1 MAFFQD
7 IEFVQVLVL
16 LYVVGMQITVM
27 VPILIAQVARQEIV
41 ILVMGGILADIETL
55 HLLIVED
62 WVVAGNTAAEVLM
75 GLETVLDLSE
85 VKA

>member
-7 IEFVQVLVL
+7 IEFVQVLVP

-27 VPILIAQVARQEIV
+27 VPILIAQVAHHEAV
-41 ILVMGGILADIETL
+41 ILVMGGILVDIETL
-55 HLLIVED
+55 HLLIIED
-62 WVVAGNTAAEVLM
+62 RVVAGHSAEVLM
-75 GLETVLDLSE
+75 GLDMVLDPSE